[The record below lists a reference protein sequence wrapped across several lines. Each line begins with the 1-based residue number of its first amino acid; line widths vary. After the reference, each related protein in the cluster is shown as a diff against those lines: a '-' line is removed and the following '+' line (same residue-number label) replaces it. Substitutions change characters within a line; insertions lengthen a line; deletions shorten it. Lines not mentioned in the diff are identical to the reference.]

1 MGLTTPT
8 TQPLPGITRDWFSP
22 IRFRSPLLTESLT
35 CFLFLPVLRCFTS
48 RRSLQHAYTF
58 SVWSHTITACGV
70 SPFGNPGLNAR
81 LSAPPGLS
89 QIPTSFIGSC
99 YQGIHHAP
107 FNTYTFTKLLKNKR
121 CSRPLCSSQTTTP
134 TPITTTQPGSS
145 YLKQRVQSHGL
156 ITRGPNSAPNTTPKH
171 PTPAF
176 QPPTTRKRAEAA
188 Y

>member
-134 TPITTTQPGSS
+134 TTITTPPRCGYLQPGQNN
-145 YLKQRVQSHGL
+145 KAQ
-156 ITRGPNSAPNTTPKH
+156 NNTCCSRT
-171 PTPAF
+171 
-176 QPPTTRKRAEAA
+176 Q
-188 Y
+188 